1 MVIQLEFL
9 QLSTNQT
16 TTESSEEGTFL
27 LGDGE
32 EEEVRRL
39 EARLLDDLRNGAESS
54 STTNS
59 APLYT
64 SLQAVQPR
72 RNKRR
77 AMSPLRQEDHSYNGR
92 GLTREELE
100 MIQAAA
106 RTGVQG
112 EKAINVRHVNLHQFR
127 TPHQVLTI
135 KFPLSSSSS

>member
-1 MVIQLEFL
+1 M
-9 QLSTNQT
+9 
-16 TTESSEEGTFL
+16 

-54 STTNS
+54 SFTNS

-77 AMSPLRQEDHSYNGR
+77 AMSPLRQEDHSSNGR

-106 RTGVQG
+106 KTGVQG
-112 EKAINVRHVNLHQFR
+112 EKAINV
-127 TPHQVLTI
+127 
-135 KFPLSSSSS
+135 